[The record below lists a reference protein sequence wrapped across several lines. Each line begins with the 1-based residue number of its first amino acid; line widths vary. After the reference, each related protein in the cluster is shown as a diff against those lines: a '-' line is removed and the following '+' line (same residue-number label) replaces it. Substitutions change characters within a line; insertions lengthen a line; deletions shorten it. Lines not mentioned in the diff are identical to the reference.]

1 MFAMFGATVLVPAI
15 TGLPVS
21 TTLLFAGIGT
31 LLFHLITKFKVPA
44 FLGSS
49 FAFIGGYL
57 AVVEMG
63 GSFGLTATQSL
74 PYACIGVA
82 SAGFLYFILAALF
95 GGRMAYKWRISLDK
109 MLDVLIYG
117 TLAGIIGAR
126 AYYVIF
132 QWDYYKLHPA
142 EIPQIWQGG
151 LAIYGGIIAGLLAAL
166 IVCKVRK
173 INILNLLDMGGISL
187 LIGQG
192 IGRWGNFM
200 NQEAFGTNT
209 DAPWGMWSKKIAATI
224 IQDSQLL
231 AEKGITMD
239 PNKPVHP
246 TFLYESLWCLI
257 GFLILYVIYKKFRKF
272 SGQLFL
278 GYGAWY
284 GLGRMIIEGF
294 RTDSLYIAHTTIRVS
309 QVVSGV
315 LMLVCL
321 VLYIV
326 FTVKYTKHP
335 KPIEGVDYFPEDAV
349 KTKKERL
356 ADEAAAMQAQTEE
369 TSAEKSEE
377 VSEEAPEKEP
387 EEKIEETP
395 EEEKHEDSEKT
406 E

>member
-1 MFAMFGATVLVPAI
+1 MTSMSDYTTVYFSWIERGFNIPSTLCEFSLFGNVI
-15 TGLPVS
+15 S
-21 TTLLFAGIGT
+21 I
-31 LLFHLITKFKVPA
+31 KFYGVIIA
-44 FLGSS
+44 FG
-49 FAFIGGYL
+49 
-57 AVVEMG
+57 
-63 GSFGLTATQSL
+63 
-74 PYACIGVA
+74 
-82 SAGFLYFILAALF
+82 FILAALF

-109 MLDVLIYG
+109 LLDVLIYG

-151 LAIYGGIIAGLLAAL
+151 LAIYGGVIGGLLAAL
-166 IVCKVRK
+166 VVCKVRK
-173 INILNLLDMGGISL
+173 INALNLLDMGGISL
-187 LIGQG
+187 LIGQC

-209 DAPWGMWSKKIAATI
+209 DAPWGMWSKKIASSI
-224 IQDSQLL
+224 IQDGELL

-239 PNKPVHP
+239 PYKPVHP

-257 GFLILYVIYKKFRKF
+257 GFVILYIIYKRCRKF

-294 RTDSLYIAHTTIRVS
+294 RTDSLYIGSTTVRVS

-321 VLYIV
+321 VLFII

-335 KPIEGVDYFPEDAV
+335 KPIEGVDYFPPDAV

-356 ADEAAAMQAQTEE
+356 AEAAAAEAAEQT
-369 TSAEKSEE
+369 AEAAAKDN
-377 VSEEAPEKEP
+377 ADQK
-387 EEKIEETP
+387 
-395 EEEKHEDSEKT
+395 
-406 E
+406 

>member
-1 MFAMFGATVLVPAI
+1 MIPMSDFTTVYFSWIDRGFNIPSTLVEFSLFGNEI
-15 TGLPVS
+15 S
-21 TTLLFAGIGT
+21 I
-31 LLFHLITKFKVPA
+31 KFYGVIIA
-44 FLGSS
+44 F
-49 FAFIGGYL
+49 
-57 AVVEMG
+57 
-63 GSFGLTATQSL
+63 
-74 PYACIGVA
+74 
-82 SAGFLYFILAALF
+82 GFVLAALF

-117 TLAGIIGAR
+117 TIAAIIGAR

-151 LAIYGGIIAGLLAAL
+151 LAIYGGIIAGIGAAV
-166 IVCKVRK
+166 IVCLVRK

-209 DAPWGMWSKKIAATI
+209 DAPWGMWSKKIASSI
-224 IQDSQLL
+224 IRDSALL
-231 AEKGITMD
+231 AEKGIEMD
-239 PNKPVHP
+239 PYKPVHP
-246 TFLYESLWCLI
+246 TFLYESIWCLL
-257 GFLILYVIYKKFRKF
+257 GFLVLFIIYKKFRKF

-294 RTDSLYIAHTTIRVS
+294 RTDSLYIADTTIRVS
-309 QVVSGV
+309 QVFSGA

-321 VLYIV
+321 VLFIV

-335 KPIEGVDYFPEDAV
+335 KPIEGVDYFPADAV
-349 KTKKERL
+349 KTRKERL
-356 ADEAAAMQAQTEE
+356 ADEAAAKVQGESVTVNE
-369 TSAEKSEE
+369 T
-377 VSEEAPEKEP
+377 PEKE
-387 EEKIEETP
+387 ENE
-395 EEEKHEDSEKT
+395 SWQS
-406 E
+406 